1 MQFKYFEL
9 KNWET
14 QLNESRR
21 VIYKLTE
28 SNILEAQIKPQRK
41 PIKNHR
47 EHKNLK
53 NITNKSRETTKY

>member
-1 MQFKYFEL
+1 M
-9 KNWET
+9 
-14 QLNESRR
+14 NESRR

-41 PIKNHR
+41 PIENHR